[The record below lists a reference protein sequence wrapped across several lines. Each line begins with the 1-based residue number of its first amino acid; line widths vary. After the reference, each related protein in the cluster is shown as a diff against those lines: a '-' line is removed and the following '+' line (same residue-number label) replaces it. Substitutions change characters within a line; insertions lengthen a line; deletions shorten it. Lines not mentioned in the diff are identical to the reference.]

1 MSGREGF
8 RHDAGGNDGKL
19 NIIRYGRDQMTQ
31 HELPANEAILPGQAL
46 MRTTDGNGDPVFALH
61 DDTDEAAV
69 YIAVEARGRGM
80 DAQTDTGYETDDLV
94 IAVLPSGGGL
104 NLRVAT
110 GEDLVQG
117 DHLTVES
124 GSTGNFVESADGSG
138 DRIVAEVGEDYDL
151 TGLSNA
157 ALVRTEVQN

>member
-8 RHDAGGNDGKL
+8 RHEAGGGDGKL
-19 NIIRYGRDQMTQ
+19 NIIRYGRDEMTQ
-31 HELPANEAILPGQAL
+31 HELPAAQDGLMPGQAL
-46 MRTTDGNGDPVFALH
+46 MRTTDGNGDPVFDLH
-61 DDTDEAAV
+61 DDTDEKAV

-80 DAQTDTGYETDDLV
+80 DAQTDSGYSQDDLV

-117 DHLTVES
+117 DFLTVET
-124 GSTGNFVESADGSG
+124 GSTGNFVEGAAG
-138 DRIVAEVGEDYDL
+138 DRIVAHAGEEYDL
-151 TGLSNA
+151 TGLSNP
-157 ALVRTEVQN
+157 ALVRTEVEQ